1 MREYQLLDTP
11 PEPALDELTRLVDL
25 RPDLALPRPQ
35 DLAELVERKGL
46 APGALV
52 IEVNQ
57 RIIKQEEWAAVRL
70 EPGDRIELLS
80 FVGGG

>member
-1 MREYQLLDTP
+1 MSFMASTMHSTSPTATLWPTS
-11 PEPALDELTRLVDL
+11 AS
-25 RPDLALPRPQ
+25 
-35 DLAELVERKGL
+35 GL

-52 IEVNQ
+52 IELNQ